1 MASTTNSHKYTE
13 QEVLNLIVDDTT
25 NGLTVTQGTKIAGED
40 LTNDVLKVEQRFTY
54 TNITT
59 NATTTVKTGSGY
71 VDHITINNPALIT
84 VANLTV
90 TVYDN
95 TAGSGTKVGTW
106 TVPFGLTTQVPF
118 DIPIRMT
125 FSTGLTVV
133 TAGPT
138 VTGDLTVGT
147 R

>member
-1 MASTTNSHKYTE
+1 MKQSTKESINLYT
-13 QEVLNLIVDDTT
+13 Q
-25 NGLTVTQGTKIAGED
+25 IAGED
-40 LTNDVLKVEQRFTY
+40 LANDVLKVEERFAF

-59 NATTTVKTGSGY
+59 NTTTTVKSGSGY
-71 VDHITINNPALIT
+71 VNGFTVNNPALLT

-95 TAGSGTKVGTW
+95 TAASGTKIGTY
-106 TVPFGLTTQVPF
+106 TVPFGLTTAVPF
-118 DIPIRMT
+118 FVPIRCS

-138 VTGDLTVGT
+138 VTADITVT
-147 R
+147 SK